1 MASTAEISRGR
12 EAGPAALFA
21 YGERVLRR
29 RKLAMPERAG
39 VGATMSATF
48 LGLLMMQ
55 GVGRAEEG
63 MAGADAGGHGS
74 AGGTATPF
82 GEPVAGGMA
91 GGFGPAVAYQ
101 SVTLGSMGT
110 WNAGVD
116 VSALTKLTGETAA
129 AEAVTGGMTAA
140 EVEAG
145 AVAVSSPVGGADG
158 TASIEMRTAS
168 AEPVEEMELPSDT
181 TPDEDLG
188 TVGENHTG
196 GDGNDTIIG
205 TEGDDNLAGGGGDD
219 LIYGGN
225 GNDHL
230 AGNDG
235 DDELHGDAGDDELDG
250 GNGNDLVYGGTGND
264 LAYGGQG
271 EDSVYGGA
279 DNDEL
284 YGGADNDLVD
294 GGTGIDQMYGGTG
307 GDRLVIDNV
316 HDLALEDPFG
326 SDGGGIDTLV
336 VREGYGASL
345 AQELPLLSPQ
355 GRATFVLD
363 DASEA
368 GLPSG
373 AEGFAQQ
380 VHPFIENVSLM
391 GSIDHDILGDGRDNR
406 LIGND
411 GDNSIFGGAGADW
424 LDGGEGDDWLQGGD
438 GDDLMYGSGGDDMF
452 VLGLH
457 ESGVDTI
464 FDHSGVNTVSLRGAS
479 ESRLQVSPD
488 GDDLRIAYDGRDVA
502 VIDQYVGHE
511 ANFAGLDLGQG
522 TRAFPDL
529 LAEFLPQRVGGSG
542 ADILGAANG
551 GEWLVG
557 KEGNDEL
564 IGSAADDRLEG
575 GDGSDVMRGGAGDD
589 IYLVRKGESGID
601 RIADAQGH
609 NSVELTG
616 HDGSAIGGFMLGN
629 DLWVTADSQPVV
641 IIEGHAAH
649 PDSLDSIKVGTR
661 LVDPNELAS

>member
-1 MASTAEISRGR
+1 MVSNTC
-12 EAGPAALFA
+12 
-21 YGERVLRR
+21 
-29 RKLAMPERAG
+29 RKC
-39 VGATMSATF
+39 F
-48 LGLLMMQ
+48 
-55 GVGRAEEG
+55 
-63 MAGADAGGHGS
+63 
-74 AGGTATPF
+74 
-82 GEPVAGGMA
+82 
-91 GGFGPAVAYQ
+91 
-101 SVTLGSMGT
+101 
-110 WNAGVD
+110 
-116 VSALTKLTGETAA
+116 
-129 AEAVTGGMTAA
+129 
-140 EVEAG
+140 
-145 AVAVSSPVGGADG
+145 
-158 TASIEMRTAS
+158 
-168 AEPVEEMELPSDT
+168 
-181 TPDEDLG
+181 
-188 TVGENHTG
+188 
-196 GDGNDTIIG
+196 IG
-205 TEGDDNLAGGGGDD
+205 TRGPCQASDRVCSGYVVDP
-219 LIYGGN
+219 
-225 GNDHL
+225 
-230 AGNDG
+230 
-235 DDELHGDAGDDELDG
+235 
-250 GNGNDLVYGGTGND
+250 
-264 LAYGGQG
+264 
-271 EDSVYGGA
+271 
-279 DNDEL
+279 
-284 YGGADNDLVD
+284 NDLVD

-479 ESRLQVSPD
+479 ESRLQVSLD
-488 GDDLRIAYDGRDVA
+488 GDDLKIAYDGRDVA

-522 TRAFPDL
+522 VRAFPDL
-529 LAEFLPQRVGGSG
+529 LAEFLPQRAGTAD
-542 ADILGAANG
+542 ADILQAADG
-551 GEWLVG
+551 GEWLLG
-557 KEGNDEL
+557 KEGNDSL
-564 IGSAADDRLEG
+564 LGSASADRLEG
-575 GDGSDVMRGGAGDD
+575 GDGGDTLSGGAGNDTYIIRD
-589 IYLVRKGESGID
+589 GETGTD
-601 RIADAQGH
+601 RIVDGQGS
-609 NSVELTG
+609 NTVELVG
-616 HDGSAIGGFMLGN
+616 YEGKALGGFMIGK
-629 DLWVTADSQPVV
+629 DLWLTADTLPVAIV
-641 IIEGHAAH
+641 EGHGTN
-649 PDSLDSIKVGTR
+649 PDSFQGVKVGDK
-661 LVDPNELAS
+661 LVDPHELMS